1 MWRKVVEWKFRSLK
15 ALRSPLSQPSSPD
28 LLHQP
33 IITYRRVTLQRS
45 YYILRIPKFYVD
57 YLGGAKVWQLEL
69 GNDKIILRPVKEF
82 NFKELRGS
90 YRIRIASPR

>member
-1 MWRKVVEWKFRSLK
+1 MWRKAIERKFRSFK

-33 IITYRRVTLQRS
+33 IITYRRVTPQRS

-57 YLGGAKVWQLEL
+57 YLGGARVWQLEL
-69 GNDKIILRPVKEF
+69 GNDKIILRPAGEF
-82 NFKELRGS
+82 DFKELRGS
-90 YRIRIASPR
+90 YRIRIAGSR

>member
-1 MWRKVVEWKFRSLK
+1 MWRKVVEWKFRSFK

-33 IITYRRVTLQRS
+33 IITYRRVSACKS

-69 GNDKIILRPVKEF
+69 GNDKIILRPAKEF

-90 YRIRIASPR
+90 YRIRIAGSR